1 MLREDI
7 ALIVCEDRNAIE
19 AFDNGEPVNIP
30 SCNDRADQILNLKIG
45 RFTLRELEEK
55 ADRVAILAENQG
67 TPQYNLDFLSS
78 FDADRAQ
85 SNFTDVLHDFGKRI
99 IKDMLKANFKSVEG

>member
-30 SCNDRADQILNLKIG
+30 SCNDRADQILNLKLG
-45 RFTLRELEEK
+45 KYTLRELERK
-55 ADRVAILAENQG
+55 ADRVAILAENQEL
-67 TPQYNLDFLSS
+67 PDIPENLYCVLPYLKKYQKEIWND
-78 FDADRAQ
+78 
-85 SNFTDVLHDFGKRI
+85 NFKRI
-99 IKDMLKANFKSVEG
+99 EVKDESKMH